1 MTALVDTD
9 VFFAFY
15 SLRDTHHFDSL
26 GLITHLVEGR
36 WGRAYITNHILDE
49 VVNILKYRIA
59 PETSRVFVEVFID
72 RGIVGVLYT
81 DADLEAEA
89 LEVFRENLAR
99 KGFSYTDA
107 VTVAAVRR
115 FRIDY
120 LLSFDLRSFYGLVD
134 NIVGSNYWQT
144 LSKAE
149 KERILNMVQRGK
161 R

>member
-1 MTALVDTD
+1 M
-9 VFFAFY
+9 
-15 SLRDTHHFDSL
+15 
-26 GLITHLVEGR
+26 
-36 WGRAYITNHILDE
+36 
-49 VVNILKYRIA
+49 
-59 PETSRVFVEVFID
+59 FVEVFID